1 MPNSDDFRV
10 KRIHNMLLEMAKGNF
25 FHSLEPS
32 EKNDNI
38 ASLVVMLNMVNE
50 EIRASFVHQGFANAH
65 HTPQCIIQLSL
76 LMDANGTIEMVTN
89 GSCSLL
95 SCLPKDVIGKG
106 LTDLMTEISRKKW
119 AKELSKLLKRDS
131 SETVLH
137 LELMTHQGLLLSNDC
152 HISVFKSLDGAGRK
166 ILLNTVF
173 FSKGEPFETGRP
185 KKTMKLT
192 KGIKEPKVILGPR
205 DIQMIRDV
213 HDMIL
218 NNLEKDLPQL
228 KDLALQMGTNEYKLK
243 YGFKQLYGITIFR
256 CLVQERLR
264 KTRTLIQHSDLSL
277 KQIAHM
283 TGFKSPAH
291 FSRAFKDKYGL
302 SPSELRE
309 TSR

>member
-25 FHSLEPS
+25 FYSLEPS
-32 EKNDNI
+32 EKNDNV

-50 EIRASFVHQGFANAH
+50 EIRASFVHQGFVNAH

-76 LMDANGTIEMVTN
+76 LMDAHGTIEMVTN

-95 SCLPKDVIGKG
+95 SCLPKDVIGKAI
-106 LTDLMTEISRKKW
+106 TDLMTENSRKKW
-119 AKELSKLLKRDS
+119 IKRLPKLLKRDS

-137 LELMTHQGLLLSNDC
+137 LELMTHQSLVLSNDC
-152 HISVFKSLDGAGRK
+152 HISVFKSPDGTGRK

-185 KKTMKLT
+185 KKTLKVT

-243 YGFKQLYGITIFR
+243 YGFKQLYGTTIFR
-256 CLVQERLR
+256 CLVHERLR